1 MRSRLSYACVVLAA
15 LFASNGTFAQAPEA
29 QQPQP
34 IIDMHRHT
42 PWPGDSDTEGLE
54 VIRKELSD
62 ENVVAASLFITGRED
77 LYYSDDVGRIRFL
90 LSPMFPCPAL
100 TANRKWCF
108 IESETDMPDVRW
120 LESQLAS
127 RKLGGLGELAF
138 SYAGLAPSD
147 PKMAPYWALAAEYD
161 VPAFVHSGRGPPEGR
176 GPRRHEGCC
185 PDFDPELGNP
195 ALLRPVL
202 QKYPELRL
210 VLQHVGFDFM
220 EETIALMSDYPG
232 VYVDMSVVNSVG
244 PLEVHDAA
252 LRQIIDA
259 GMAGRVLFGSDDQDI
274 GIIRDRI
281 DGAEYLTAEQR
292 RSIFYDNAAR
302 FLRLTP
308 ETIVADY
315 SFRVR

>member
-1 MRSRLSYACVVLAA
+1 MRSRLSHACVVLAA
-15 LFASNGTFAQAPEA
+15 LFASIESFAQAP
-29 QQPQP
+29 QSQQP

-77 LYYSDDVGRIRFL
+77 LSHYDDGAGIRFL

-108 IESETDMPDVRW
+108 IESDTDMPNLRW

-138 SYAGLAPSD
+138 NYAGLAPGD
-147 PKMAPYWALAAEYD
+147 PKIAPYWALAARYD

-195 ALLRPVL
+195 ALLLPVL
-202 QKYPELRL
+202 QEYPKLRL

-220 EETIALMSDYPG
+220 DETIALMSDYPG
-232 VYVDMSVVNSVG
+232 VYVDMSVVNSAG

-252 LRQIIDA
+252 LRRLIDA
-259 GMAGRVLFGSDDQDI
+259 GMADRVLFGSDDQDI
-274 GIIRDRI
+274 AIIRGRI
-281 DGAEYLTAEQR
+281 DRAEYLTPEQR
-292 RSIFYDNAAR
+292 RGIYYDNAAR

-308 ETIVADY
+308 TQIASDHAA
-315 SFRVR
+315 R